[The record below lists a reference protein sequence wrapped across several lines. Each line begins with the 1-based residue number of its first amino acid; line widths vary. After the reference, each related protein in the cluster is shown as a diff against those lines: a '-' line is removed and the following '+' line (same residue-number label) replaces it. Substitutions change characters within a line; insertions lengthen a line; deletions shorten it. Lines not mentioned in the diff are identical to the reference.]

1 MPTDYAA
8 LAEQARAASAG
19 SAPTGGGVDYAAMAA
34 QARTPAAPSG
44 DTYTG
49 PDTYWGGFGQS
60 VKDTVSRTG
69 GGIIRGALKSIDPRE
84 YYRADQEAIASQA
97 HLADQATGKEA
108 IPHDFTPEKLRVKAL
123 DIGRTLSTP
132 EGGGEMIGGLA
143 TGLLLP
149 KAAGAVESGMKRGSL
164 RLMQSALK
172 PTETLVKARKGAGFG
187 SKEAI
192 AQAVLD
198 EGRIVSPGAAVKAQ
212 TALDA
217 TDAAAHTAIQQGTGA
232 GVTVDPFKVTAAI
245 DAKGTAGQF
254 GRQINAQPD
263 TSAIQTVHENFAT
276 NPHVSDPVTGMAPMP
291 AELAHD
297 FAINTGKNLKG
308 KFGRLGGATVEAE
321 KAGREAITSD
331 LRRQIPELEP
341 LWQQEAQQI
350 TARDAIDQ
358 AVARRANTDP
368 LGLTGIVGMVKN
380 PALAVTAAADRSALI
395 KSLLAQ
401 GMHKGR
407 AMVPGEAALRAAI
420 MARLAG
426 SQDPENP

>member
-1 MPTDYAA
+1 MAEAVDYAA
-8 LAEQARAASAG
+8 LAEQARKG
-19 SAPTGGGVDYAAMAA
+19 STGGGVDYAAMAA
-34 QARTPAAPSG
+34 QARAPEAPKG

-49 PDTYWGGFGQS
+49 PTTFWGGFGQS
-60 VKDTVSRTG
+60 LKDTATRTG
-69 GGIIRGALKSIDPRE
+69 GSIIKGALKSIDPRE

-97 HLADQATGKEA
+97 HLADQATGKEPV
-108 IPHDFTPEKLRVKAL
+108 PHDFTPDKLAAQARS
-123 DIGRTLSTP
+123 IGQTLSTP

-149 KAAGAVESGMKRGSL
+149 KAAAGVESGMKRGSL

-198 EGRIVSPGAAVKAQ
+198 EGRIVSPGAAVNAQ
-212 TALDA
+212 SALDA

-245 DAKGTAGQF
+245 DAKGTTGQF

-263 TSAIQTVHENFAT
+263 TSAIQAVHENFAT
-276 NPHVSDPVTGMAPMP
+276 NPHVADPVTGMAPMP

-331 LRRQIPELEP
+331 LRRQIPELEH
-341 LWQQEAQQI
+341 LWSQEARQI
-350 TARDAIDQ
+350 TTRDAIEQ
-358 AVARRANTDP
+358 AVARRSNTDP
-368 LGLTGIVGMVKN
+368 IGLTGIVGMVKN

-401 GMHKGR
+401 GMRKGQGV
-407 AMVPGEAALRAAI
+407 VPSEAALRAAI

-426 SQDPENP
+426 SQDAENP